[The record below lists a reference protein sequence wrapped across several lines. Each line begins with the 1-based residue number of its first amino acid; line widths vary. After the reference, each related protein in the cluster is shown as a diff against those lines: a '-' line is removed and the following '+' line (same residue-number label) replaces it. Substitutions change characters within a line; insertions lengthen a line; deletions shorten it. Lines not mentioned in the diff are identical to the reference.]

1 MRNGEIT
8 SKGDVTRNY
17 SQRRFLAQ
25 HNVAMLEQCC
35 NPSKQCY
42 NSVATRCCAENR
54 RWESSRVTSP

>member
-8 SKGDVTRNY
+8 SKGDVTRND

-35 NPSKQCY
+35 NPLIRNNVITVLQRGVALKIVVA
-42 NSVATRCCAENR
+42 NRSV
-54 RWESSRVTSP
+54 